1 MRVRVIFVQKCET
14 WSGKNCMEKWAGKL
28 RNPNF

>member
-14 WSGKNCMEKWAGKL
+14 LSVKKLPGKMGGQVKKH
-28 RNPNF
+28 